1 MTKLFDIEQLAHL
14 ATLEKGAE
22 INVEQDLLSDFTKT
36 LEAVLEKQLRAEDY
50 TVFLTNPT
58 TGKTAASVSHV
69 LRVMAFGQVNNWTHA
84 VKNKVK
90 ALEENKAFEHHHPE

>member
-1 MTKLFDIEQLAHL
+1 MDKTFSEAQLNIIDQLIRDNGRASR
-14 ATLEKGAE
+14 KP
-22 INVEQDLLSDFTKT
+22 LSDFTKT

-90 ALEENKAFEHHHPE
+90 ALEENKAFEHHHLR